1 MADRLAT
8 QDKGKEPTRPDD
20 SIDHEQVPSPTGEN
34 ASGPPRQIPAILRR
48 LQQHRQQRQQRQQQ
62 RQRSQP
68 QAEGSTNSSI
78 PASAAC
84 RPTRLRATVD
94 TLVRKLSKQ
103 NLQKPGAGN
112 VPQESG
118 LQLQLPLSLT
128 ATPSVPESAEV
139 GDSAITLE
147 SALTLEVDDEPESH
161 CSPFLALSEQP
172 ELVSLKDHL
181 MGSTFPIQALDEVT
195 AGPSYTPQP
204 PQSTS
209 QFYENFFNRTSASDN
224 GPETKQATIVH
235 LPPILE
241 PDMDY
246 DPKQELRLQ
255 DFDLEVDEA
264 YGQGGP
270 ALTEE
275 DVPWESFR
283 SMRRVGMP
291 GGIRRSV
298 GGIPLRYRLSA
309 DAAMSCQNLVR
320 SRPRM
325 RKRKRPRAE
334 SFTSSGVTSA
344 VSSPVIP
351 PSIPSPHHNPY
362 SL

>member
-1 MADRLAT
+1 MADSLAT
-8 QDKGKEPTRPDD
+8 QDKGIEPVRLDN
-20 SIDHEQVPSPTGEN
+20 SIDHGQEPSPSAEDAEGR
-34 ASGPPRQIPAILRR
+34 PRQISAVLRR

-62 RQRSQP
+62 RQQSQVRP
-68 QAEGSTNSSI
+68 QAEALGGSSI

-84 RPTRLRATVD
+84 RPARLRATVE
-94 TLVRKLSKQ
+94 TLVQKLSKQ

-112 VPQESG
+112 VPQEPG
-118 LQLQLPLSLT
+118 LQLQLPLST
-128 ATPSVPESAEV
+128 TVSMAASNVTDTTKAEDSV
-139 GDSAITLE
+139 ITLH
-147 SALTLEVDDEPESH
+147 SAPAPEVDDNPEPYYSRFFA
-161 CSPFLALSEQP
+161 SPE
-172 ELVSLKDHL
+172 DDL
-181 MGSTFPIQALDEVT
+181 MNSTSPNQAVDET
-195 AGPSYTPQP
+195 MAGPSHTSQP

-209 QFYENFFNRTSASDN
+209 QFYENMFNRSSASDT
-224 GPETKQATIVH
+224 GPGAKQATILH

-241 PDMDY
+241 PDPDY
-246 DPKQELRLQ
+246 DPKQELQLQ
-255 DFDLEVDEA
+255 DFDLEVDEGF
-264 YGQGGP
+264 GQGGP

-283 SMRRVGMP
+283 SIRRVGMP
-291 GGIRRSV
+291 GGIRKSV
-298 GGIPLRYRLSA
+298 GGISLRYRLST

-344 VSSPVIP
+344 ISSPVIP

-362 SL
+362 SS